1 MPKNLSEKR
10 LLITESNLKE
20 FVKTIKENVRTGI
33 DIDVD
38 STEWQSYLERFFELV
53 NY

>member
-1 MPKNLSEKR
+1 MPKNLSEQR

-20 FVKTIKENVRTGI
+20 FVETIKENVRTGK
-33 DIDVD
+33 DIDVN
-38 STEWQSYLERFFELV
+38 SPEWQSYLERFFELV

>member
-1 MPKNLSEKR
+1 MPKDLSEER

-20 FVKTIKENVRTGI
+20 FVETIKENVRAGI